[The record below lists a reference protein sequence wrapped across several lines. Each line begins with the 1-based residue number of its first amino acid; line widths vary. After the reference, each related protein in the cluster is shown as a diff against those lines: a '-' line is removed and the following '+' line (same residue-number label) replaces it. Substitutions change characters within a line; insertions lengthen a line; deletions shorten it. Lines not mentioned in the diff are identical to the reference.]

1 MQVKLTS
8 ISKFLHLDSF
18 QTEAHWKTKM
28 TFCIVYEK
36 SQQWKGLL
44 VNFTSLTIRNRSSA
58 IHVHLIKQTVDIQVR
73 NGWVCTLENVTQ
85 FRFINSSI
93 TVHIKSL
100 QKNQAQL
107 LPTVLSIRQKFR
119 NRGKWHGNFLEGFPE
134 NPKTVQFR
142 SANHSVGNFRKEENR
157 WSRNSRR
164 QISENLGIY

>member
-18 QTEAHWKTKM
+18 QTEAHWKRKM

-107 LPTVLSIRQKFR
+107 LPTVLSIRQKKKTGLDFR
-119 NRGKWHGNFLEGFPE
+119 NFAVANGRKFSRIAGKGGSFARN
-134 NPKTVQFR
+134 VYI
-142 SANHSVGNFRKEENR
+142 SAKQVA
-157 WSRNSRR
+157 NSHN
-164 QISENLGIY
+164 QPSW